1 MAYINQATKAQIKT
15 NVDKILKA
23 NSLKGSLSIRNHSE
37 LVLTLRSG
45 KIDFGG
51 KQQVNHYYIDSSF
64 DGQQAKVLKELRDAL
79 NGQNFNNSDIQSDY
93 FDVGYYITLQIGEW
107 NKPYQVVA

>member
-1 MAYINQATKAQIKT
+1 MAYIDQATKAQIKT
-15 NVDKILKA
+15 KVDKILKA
-23 NSLKGSLSIRNHSE
+23 NSLKGSLAISNHST

-51 KQQVNHYYIDSSF
+51 KQQVNHYHIETSF
-64 DGQQAKVLKELRDAL
+64 DGQQAKVLTELYAAM
-79 NGQNFNNSDIQSDY
+79 NGRNYNNSDVQTDY
-93 FDVGYYITLQIGEW
+93 FDVGYYITMQIGQW